1 MLNEMEHRV
10 LRSVV
15 DLYVSDGIPVSSAKV
30 KDSAGLPVSTATI
43 RNIMASLERSGH
55 VMKPHTSAGRMPT
68 DEGYRYYV
76 DSLLTQLQAWEKFS
90 QLFREKLREEVMEI
104 SAIMACASRFLGS
117 ISKNFAVVY
126 GSVMRESRVSRINL
140 LELEGTRLLVVV
152 NLVPEYERTLVLR
165 LEKRFSADVVK
176 RAEQLINRII
186 DGLTL
191 EEARSALDSLIR
203 DNVTGEGIITREI
216 AANREFIFTGPPA
229 VEFYFDEREHLLERP
244 DAFHPKLLQ
253 LLLRLVYNKELLTSI
268 LSKRLSEKTQITIG
282 SENEDEVLKP
292 FSLVTAGYRIGGA
305 RGVLGIIGPTRMR
318 YDLTVGLVGSI
329 ARELQVIGEE
339 FFSAD

>member
-1 MLNEMEHRV
+1 
-10 LRSVV
+10 
-15 DLYVSDGIPVSSAKV
+15 
-30 KDSAGLPVSTATI
+30 
-43 RNIMASLERSGH
+43 
-55 VMKPHTSAGRMPT
+55 
-68 DEGYRYYV
+68 
-76 DSLLTQLQAWEKFS
+76 LT
-90 QLFREKLREEVMEI
+90 V
-104 SAIMACASRFLGS
+104 
-117 ISKNFAVVY
+117 
-126 GSVMRESRVSRINL
+126 
-140 LELEGTRLLVVV
+140 
-152 NLVPEYERTLVLR
+152 
-165 LEKRFSADVVK
+165 
-176 RAEQLINRII
+176 
-186 DGLTL
+186 

-229 VEFYFDEREHLLERP
+229 VEFYFDEREHLLERS

-305 RGVLGIIGPTRMR
+305 RGVLGIIGPTRMH

-329 ARELQVIGEE
+329 ARELQMIGEE